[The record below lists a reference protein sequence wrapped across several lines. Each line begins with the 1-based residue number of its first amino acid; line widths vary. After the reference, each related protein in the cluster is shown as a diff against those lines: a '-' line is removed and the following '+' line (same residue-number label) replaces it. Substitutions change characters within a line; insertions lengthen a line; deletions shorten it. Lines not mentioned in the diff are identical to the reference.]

1 MFETDIVITNFT
13 INNNII
19 NTKSNMTY
27 NTWTMININSTI
39 FTDRTITNLTILEIK
54 TDNNNIIVSE
64 FNSSIISKRNNTII
78 FTDNSVRNT
87 IKIIW
92 DYLTD
97 LFAFLRL
104 SSA

>member
-1 MFETDIVITNFT
+1 MFDTDIVITDFT

-39 FTDRTITNLTILEIK
+39 FTDCTITKLQLEIK

-64 FNSSIISKRNNTII
+64 FNSSIISK
-78 FTDNSVRNT
+78 
-87 IKIIW
+87 
-92 DYLTD
+92 
-97 LFAFLRL
+97 
-104 SSA
+104 

>member
-1 MFETDIVITNFT
+1 MFDTDIVITNFA

-39 FTDRTITNLTILEIK
+39 FTDRTITKLQLEIK

-64 FNSSIISKRNNTII
+64 FNSSIISK
-78 FTDNSVRNT
+78 
-87 IKIIW
+87 
-92 DYLTD
+92 
-97 LFAFLRL
+97 
-104 SSA
+104 

>member
-1 MFETDIVITNFT
+1 MFDTDIIITNFT

-39 FTDRTITNLTILEIK
+39 FADRTITKVTILEIK

-64 FNSSIISKRNNTII
+64 FDSSIISK
-78 FTDNSVRNT
+78 
-87 IKIIW
+87 
-92 DYLTD
+92 
-97 LFAFLRL
+97 
-104 SSA
+104 

>member
-39 FTDRTITNLTILEIK
+39 FTDRTITKKLTILEIK
-54 TDNNNIIVSE
+54 TDNNIIVSE
-64 FNSSIISKRNNTII
+64 FNSSIISK
-78 FTDNSVRNT
+78 
-87 IKIIW
+87 
-92 DYLTD
+92 
-97 LFAFLRL
+97 
-104 SSA
+104 

>member
-1 MFETDIVITNFT
+1 MFDTDIVITNFT

-39 FTDRTITNLTILEIK
+39 FTDRTITKLQLEIK

-64 FNSSIISKRNNTII
+64 FNSFIISK
-78 FTDNSVRNT
+78 
-87 IKIIW
+87 
-92 DYLTD
+92 
-97 LFAFLRL
+97 
-104 SSA
+104 